1 MIGSSI
7 YRALS
12 ICKALVAGKP
22 LALCD
27 IGDLDGLACAALFK
41 MKYREGVLV
50 LASPSDV
57 KNSRILRAVEWT
69 FVADLPCP
77 GKAVLRADHHATNAP
92 CARQEFYDPKAPA
105 AAVLALKALGLEGFR
120 RAEVLVRLA
129 VETDTAK
136 IESNEALALNDA
148 VKGAGYR
155 GKLKLAE
162 MLSTTELEKVLS
174 NGEVKKWMERYS
186 KVRLATEKLASELP
200 VVEHF
205 VAVFEENVQISYR
218 YLSILVERRGTKFTA
233 IIVPKGF
240 SMIRV
245 YLGSS
250 DQTYDVSRLA
260 GKLGG
265 GGHSFA
271 AGASIRGYPVRK
283 IIRKVLKEIA
293 MFTGQ
298 KELKVYMVREQG
310 FRPILFSP

>member
-1 MIGSSI
+1 MVRSSI

-12 ICKALVAGKP
+12 ICKALVTRKP

-27 IGDLDGLACAALFK
+27 IGDLDGLTCAVLFK

-77 GKAVLRADHHATNAP
+77 GKAVLRADHHATNTP
-92 CARQEFYDPKAPA
+92 CARQEFYDPRAPA
-105 AAVLALKALGLEGFR
+105 AAVLALKALGLEDFKQ
-120 RAEVLVRLA
+120 AERLVKLA

-155 GKLKLAE
+155 GKLRLAE
-162 MLSTTELEKVLS
+162 MLSTMELEKVLS
-174 NGEVKKWMERYS
+174 NGEVKKWIERYS

-200 VVEHF
+200 DVEHF
-205 VAVFEENVQISYR
+205 VAVFEKNMQISYR
-218 YLSILVERRGTKFTA
+218 YLSILIERKGAKFTA
-233 IIVPKGF
+233 IIVPRSF

-250 DQTYDVSRLA
+250 DQAYDVSMLA

-265 GGHSFA
+265 GGHPFA
-271 AGASIRGYPVRK
+271 AGASIRGYPVSK

-293 MFTGQ
+293 AFTGQ
-298 KELKVYMVREQG
+298 KELNVYMIGGQG
-310 FRPILFSP
+310 FRLTLFTP